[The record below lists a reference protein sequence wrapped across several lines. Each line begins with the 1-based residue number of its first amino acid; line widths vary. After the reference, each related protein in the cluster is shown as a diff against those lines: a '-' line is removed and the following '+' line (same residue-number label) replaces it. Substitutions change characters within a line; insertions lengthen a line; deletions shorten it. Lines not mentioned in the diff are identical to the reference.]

1 MYNIGAFLIGVFLLV
16 CGRLA
21 WKQTP
26 EEHWE
31 FEFLKKTAVEGTLPF
46 WAVKPVGI
54 ICILLGTIL
63 IFASIII
70 TIKF

>member
-16 CGRLA
+16 FGRLA

-26 EEHWE
+26 EQYQANNKHSHEPVAPHW
-31 FEFLKKTAVEGTLPF
+31 TL
-46 WAVKPVGI
+46 KPVAI
-54 ICILLGTIL
+54 VVTLLGAFL

-70 TIKF
+70 TIK